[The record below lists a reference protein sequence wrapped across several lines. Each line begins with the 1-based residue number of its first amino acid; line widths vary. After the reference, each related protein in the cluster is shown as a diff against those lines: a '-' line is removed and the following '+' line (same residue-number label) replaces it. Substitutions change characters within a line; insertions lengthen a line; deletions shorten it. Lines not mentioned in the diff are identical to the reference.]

1 MTASSLTPFTRCTG
15 TADVSIPDLVR
26 QAALFYWMD
35 LPDPAPEHP
44 RTLVRRDGY
53 AVSVFPGLS
62 YGDVLVEAIHPERI
76 GQVVE
81 EARSLLATHGKG
93 QGAWIVAEAAAPIGL
108 ADELRS
114 GGMVVPSH
122 ESSLEPRTAAMVAI
136 SPPDPGPSDVD
147 VQPVRS
153 FEEYRL
159 ARRVRDEAFDFGEDD
174 RGAFEAKERL
184 LWEIE
189 AGGGASRSFVA
200 RIDGEVVG
208 YGGAMTG
215 TNAVCLSGGST
226 RADMRGRGV
235 YRALV
240 RARWDAAVERGT
252 PALTVDAGRMSRP
265 ILDRLGFTTVGWIDC
280 LLDRFS

>member
-1 MTASSLTPFTRCTG
+1 M

-26 QAALFYWMD
+26 WATLFYWMD

-53 AVSVFPGLS
+53 AVGVFPGLS
-62 YGDVLVEAIHPERI
+62 FGEVFVHAIHPDRI

-81 EARSLLATHGKG
+81 EARSLLAAHGKS
-93 QGAWIVAEAAAPIGL
+93 QGAWIVPEAATPIGL

-114 GGMVVPSH
+114 HGMVPWK
-122 ESSLEPRTAAMVAI
+122 ESSLEPRSAAMVAV
-136 SPPDPGPSDVD
+136 SPPDPGPADVD
-147 VQPVRS
+147 VQAVRT
-153 FEEYRL
+153 FEEFRL
-159 ARRVRDEAFDFGEDD
+159 ARRVRDGAFVVGEGD
-174 RGAFEAKERL
+174 RGAFEAQERL

-189 AGGGASRSFVA
+189 AGGGAFRSFLA

-208 YGGAMTG
+208 YGGAISG

-235 YRALV
+235 YRAIV

-265 ILDRLGFTTVGWIDC
+265 ILDRLGFTTVGWTDC
-280 LLDRFS
+280 LLDRFA

>member
-1 MTASSLTPFTRCTG
+1 M

-26 QAALFYWMD
+26 WAALFYWTD

-62 YGDVLVEAIHPERI
+62 FGEVLVETIHPDRI

-81 EARSLLATHGKG
+81 EARALLAAHGKS
-93 QGAWIVAEAAAPIGL
+93 QGAWVVAEAATPIGL
-108 ADELRS
+108 VDELRS
-114 GGMVVPSH
+114 RGMVPW
-122 ESSLEPRTAAMVAI
+122 EEAPLEPRSAAMVAV
-136 SPPDPGPSDVD
+136 STPDRGPAGVD
-147 VQPVRS
+147 VQAVRT
-153 FEEYRL
+153 FDEFRL
-159 ARRVRDEAFDFGEDD
+159 ACRIRDEAFVFGEDD

-189 AGGGASRSFVA
+189 AGGGARRSFLA

-208 YGGAMTG
+208 YGGATVG
-215 TNAVCLSGGST
+215 TNAVNLAGGAT

-252 PALTVDAGRMSRP
+252 PALTVEAGRMSRP
-265 ILDRLGFTTVGWIDC
+265 ILERLGFTTVGWIDC
-280 LLDRFS
+280 LLDRFA